1 MADPRFFTRAGPFT
15 LGQLAEL
22 SGASLAAE
30 ADASIC
36 ITDVAPLGD
45 AGPEHVSFLANTKYV
60 EVFTKS
66 RAGVCVV
73 RPEHADKAPKE
84 MALLLSPDPYR
95 SFARIAW
102 LFYPEEAPKAEI
114 SVGPCVDTS
123 ADIGVGTRVE
133 IGATIGPGATI
144 GARCVIGA
152 NAVIG
157 AGVVLGDD
165 CRVGACASITHSI
178 VGNRVNVRP
187 GARIGQDGFGFSMG
201 AEGHLKLPQLG
212 RVVIEDDV
220 EIGANTVIDRGAGPD
235 TFIGAGTR
243 IDSLVQ
249 IAHNVRLGRNCVI
262 VAQVGISGSTHL
274 GDAVVVAGQAGITG
288 HLTIGEGARIAA
300 QSGVMRDIE
309 AGHTVGG
316 TPAVPM
322 TEWLR
327 QVATL
332 KQLLR
337 KRGR

>member
-22 SGASLAAE
+22 SGASLATE
-30 ADASIC
+30 ADASMC
-36 ITDVAPLGD
+36 VTDVAPLGD
-45 AGPEHVSFLANTKYV
+45 AGPEHVSFLANIKYV
-60 EVFTKS
+60 EAFTRS
-66 RAGVCVV
+66 RAGACVV
-73 RPEHADKAPKE
+73 RPDHADKAPKGT
-84 MALLLSPDPYR
+84 ALLLSSDPYR

-102 LFYPEEAPKAEI
+102 LFYPKAALKAEI
-114 SVGPCVDTS
+114 SAGPCVDAS
-123 ADIGVGTRVE
+123 ADIGAGTRIEV
-133 IGATIGPGATI
+133 GAAIGPGAKV
-144 GARCVIGA
+144 GARCLIGA

-157 AGVVLGDD
+157 AGVILGDD
-165 CRVGACASITHSI
+165 CLVGACASISHSI
-178 VGNRVNVRP
+178 LGSRVNVRP

-201 AEGHLKLPQLG
+201 PEGYLKLPQLG
-212 RVVIEDDV
+212 RVIIDDDV

-235 TFIGAGTR
+235 TVIGAGTR

-262 VAQVGISGSTHL
+262 VAQVGISGSTRL
-274 GDAVVVAGQAGITG
+274 GDSVVVAGQAGITG
-288 HLTIGEGARIAA
+288 HLAIGDGVRIAA
-300 QSGVMRDIE
+300 QSGVMRDLE
-309 AGHTVGG
+309 AGSTVGG
-316 TPAVPM
+316 SPAVPM